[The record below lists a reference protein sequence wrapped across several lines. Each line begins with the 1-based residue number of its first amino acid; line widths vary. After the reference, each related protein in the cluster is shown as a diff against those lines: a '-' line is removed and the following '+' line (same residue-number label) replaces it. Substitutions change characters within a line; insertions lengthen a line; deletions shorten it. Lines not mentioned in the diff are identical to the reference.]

1 MLRPCYATIIR
12 MNLYGFVTIPAK
24 YLSYAL
30 LLLDLL
36 QGGVP
41 VVMEGLTGIISAHA
55 FHYLTEVYPLANPGS
70 KRILDT
76 PIWFRRLLGENVPT
90 SGGSGG
96 AAPRRERTTGGV
108 TRIEPVRRAP
118 PTAGGATATAASG
131 RNWGSGRRLGD

>member
-1 MLRPCYATIIR
+1 MVEHS
-12 MNLYGFVTIPAK
+12 MNLYGFITIPAK

-30 LLLDLL
+30 LLMDLL

-55 FHYLTEVYPLANPGS
+55 FHYLTEVYPRANPGA

-76 PIWFRRLLGENVPT
+76 PIWFRRLLGENVPAST
-90 SGGSGG
+90 GGGP
-96 AAPRRERTTGGV
+96 PRRERTTGGV

-118 PTAGGATATAASG
+118 AAAGGATTTAPAG
-131 RNWGSGRRLGD
+131 RNWGSGRRLGE